1 MLNPPRNRDKIL
13 DQNIDSL
20 NSLNIPDLQKALKSN
35 FSKLELATIN
45 DLKNGKNIEINEA
58 DKGGSVVL

>member
-20 NSLNIPDLQKALKSN
+20 NSLNILDLQKALKSN